1 MGEGSDG
8 RGRERERVGGG
19 KKARTKRALSAVKR
33 GERGRSGS
41 RGTRWIQIIKFDWA
55 DLGRGIPPAVRV
67 CVYVCIRYIDS
78 LAVFS
83 AYFPLEQKEG
93 EREIRRFIHP
103 SFFLFHPQ
111 DKRGRGAAKLP
122 SSRRRVV
129 SHPTSRASFELHENR
144 ACFSRERERESS
156 RSIATA
162 QIRGKI
168 IAPRP
173 QELLLLERLRGSNES
188 REGKG
193 EREERPI
200 TRS

>member
-93 EREIRRFIHP
+93 ERERFVDSFILLFFSSIPKTRGGEGRPSYLPVVDESFRIRRLALRLNYMKIE
-103 SFFLFHPQ
+103 
-111 DKRGRGAAKLP
+111 
-122 SSRRRVV
+122 
-129 SHPTSRASFELHENR
+129 RA
-144 ACFSRERERESS
+144 SRERERERILSIDRNCTDS
-156 RSIATA
+156 RQDYRASTA
-162 QIRGKI
+162 RVV
-168 IAPRP
+168 APRTA
-173 QELLLLERLRGSNES
+173 ERKQ
-188 REGKG
+188 RE
-193 EREERPI
+193 
-200 TRS
+200 

>member
-8 RGRERERVGGG
+8 RGRERERVGGE

-193 EREERPI
+193 ERKERPI

>member
-8 RGRERERVGGG
+8 STGREREGWGG

-111 DKRGRGAAKLP
+111 DKRGRGAVKLP

-144 ACFSRERERESS
+144 ACFSRERERENPLDRSQLHRFEARLSRLDRKSCCSS
-156 RSIATA
+156 N
-162 QIRGKI
+162 G
-168 IAPRP
+168 
-173 QELLLLERLRGSNES
+173 
-188 REGKG
+188 
-193 EREERPI
+193 
-200 TRS
+200 